1 MSILFCLTYDNIIFY
16 NYRCLCAAGFCGNEC
31 SLQDPCFAPGEGNST
46 GPCEHGG
53 VCEQRC
59 AARTDY
65 VCHCVDGWGGHNCS
79 QQLAASGRGAAP
91 GLLLGVGAA
100 LAGLALAGAALAALG
115 AQARR
120 KRATRGTYSP
130 SGQEYCN
137 PRAEMMQHALKPPP
151 EERLI

>member
-1 MSILFCLTYDNIIFY
+1 M
-16 NYRCLCAAGFCGNEC
+16 CAAGFCGNEC
-31 SLQDPCFAPGEGNST
+31 SLQDPCYAGGANSS
-46 GPCEHGG
+46 GPCLHGAR
-53 VCEQRC
+53 CEQRC

-65 VCHCVDGWGGHNCS
+65 VCHCAPGWAGKNCS
-79 QQLAASGRGAAP
+79 QPLAGAEAAGGGAP
-91 GLLLGVGAA
+91 PGVLIGVGAA
-100 LAGLALAGAALAALG
+100 LLALALGGGALAALG